1 MFGKKKGKSQDHKFC
16 PVCGIKLKLIDT
28 FCIKCGYSFEARA
41 TKDKKWKKRN
51 LILIICLLLI
61 SYFSLRYAN
70 GQTWIPT
77 SFADALRTIIP
88 IK

>member
-1 MFGKKKGKSQDHKFC
+1 MFGKKKSKSQDHKFC
-16 PVCGIKLKLIDT
+16 PVCGMKLNLSDT

-41 TKDKKWKKRN
+41 TKNKKSKKKN
-51 LILIICLLLI
+51 LILIISLLVICYLG
-61 SYFSLRYAN
+61 LRYAN